1 MDSNTLVEENGTSE
15 PTNGVEE
22 PTNSVEEAF
31 GLSLSLSNDVDDG
44 KGTSFFYFDVGI
56 LYQIG
61 NLYI

>member
-44 KGTSFFYFDVGI
+44 KGTSFFI
-56 LYQIG
+56 LM
-61 NLYI
+61 